1 MAGESFEEGRAHG
14 GRADWASP
22 GLELHVGQGGDQTC
36 DFSQLANSHC
46 SHSEPSCGFDDLD
59 FPIFLPEIHCEGKSP
74 DGHILY
80 FVTVGS

>member
-14 GRADWASP
+14 GELTGRRLDLNFMSDRAAARDVISANLPTVIVPIQSP
-22 GLELHVGQGGDQTC
+22 VV
-36 DFSQLANSHC
+36 
-46 SHSEPSCGFDDLD
+46 DLMIWI
-59 FPIFLPEIHCEGKSP
+59 FPFFPDIHCEGKSP